1 MPKLQKL
8 SDFQIS
14 ALTEMGNIGSGHAA
28 IALSQLLSRK
38 IMVAV
43 TKVRVTN
50 ILEFSDIIG
59 TKDTLVIS
67 VYLKALA
74 DIRGAILLILDRDA
88 AHKLA
93 DVLMNYKIGTV
104 KVLDEMEQ
112 SAIKEAGS
120 ILSASYLNAL
130 SELMKITV
138 IPSVPRMLIDKL
150 DVVLKSVFSDMLKK
164 SEVIIGIETE
174 FIEASTRI
182 KGYFLFMPDQEGL
195 EILLKTLKV

>member
-150 DVVLKSVFSDMLKK
+150 DVVLKSVFSDILKK